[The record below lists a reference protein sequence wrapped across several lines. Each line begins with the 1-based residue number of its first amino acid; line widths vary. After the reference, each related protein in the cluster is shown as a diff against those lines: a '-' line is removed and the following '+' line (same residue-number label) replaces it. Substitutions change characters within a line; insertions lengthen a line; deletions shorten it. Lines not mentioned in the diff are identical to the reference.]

1 MLVKESKLKKEE
13 KQQNRK
19 EICKNLI
26 DLKKTSWIQI
36 LTKINQTFL
45 LHQTR
50 LILLILM
57 VIDKIQNIK
66 VYTPSK
72 RTLKRMMM
80 ILKHQS
86 CFKGFQKIQ
95 QVSVNKFLVRESKKL
110 TKNHIKRM

>member
-1 MLVKESKLKKEE
+1 MLVKESKSKKEE

-19 EICKNLI
+19 GICKNLI
-26 DLKKTSWIQI
+26 ELKKMSWIQI
-36 LTKINQTFL
+36 LTKINQIFL

-50 LILLILM
+50 LMLLLLM
-57 VIDKIQNIK
+57 VIDRIQNIK

-110 TKNHIKRM
+110 TKNHIKRI